1 MLLACGIRVEWPS
14 EGAEF
19 IAVDHAEVPLPR
31 SILFYFDSYIVE
43 DFPAHQTLIVANR
56 CHSENLPAI
65 ALKLIGFFD
74 FELPYNF
81 QTRVTEA

>member
-31 SILFYFDSYIVE
+31 SIVE

-56 CHSENLPAI
+56 CHSENLFAI

-74 FELPYNF
+74 FELPSTF